1 MAVDVGGTFTDAV
14 LVHDGA
20 GIVGIDKVLTTPRDP
35 SEGFL
40 HAVDRLSSRMGVEPA
55 ALLAI
60 LHGTTIATN
69 ALLERR
75 GTEAALLVT
84 EGFRDILEIARQV
97 RHELYNLQTEKPAP
111 LIPRQR
117 CLEIPERVRWSG
129 EVLVPLDERAVSA
142 AAEQLRELGV
152 ESVAICFLHAYRNPA
167 HERRAAEIVR
177 DTWPGASISLSSD
190 VAPEIREYWRAST
203 TVTNAYIRPTVQR
216 YLERVEEAL
225 NRKGFAGTLHIM
237 QSSGG
242 MMSAGT
248 ARLRP
253 IHMLESGP
261 AAGVAAAAFIVRIA
275 GRSSRP
281 AGREDRREAT
291 PSQGAAHEAG
301 DLRDAISFDMGGTT
315 AKVGLIRGGQPSIRT
330 EFEAGAATGTGAG
343 LQKGSG
349 FPILA
354 PVMDLVEVGAGG
366 GSLAWIDAG
375 HLLRVGPRSTG
386 ADPGPACYGRGGTSP
401 TVTDANLVL
410 GRLDPDRFLGGRLRL
425 DVDAATRAIEQAC
438 ARPLGLNVVE
448 AAMGIVDIANAAMY
462 QAMRLISV
470 QRGYDPR
477 EFALVAFGGAGPVH
491 ANLLAQELG
500 IPRVLVPPSPGVASA
515 LGMLSTNVRH
525 DYRITRLQR
534 LEDTRRDD
542 LDRMFRELEDRA
554 MASLREEGFPPDQI
568 HLHRSLDLRYV
579 GQSWKLN
586 VTCEG
591 DGALDPLHLKRVF
604 DQLHEQQYGYAV
616 DDEPVEVVNLA
627 LSAEGII
634 PRLHLRELAGDG
646 ASGAE
651 GTDASHGCARHPTA
665 QTVRPVYFRETGG
678 FTDTPVYDRYQ
689 VVAGATIPGPAIV
702 AEMDATT
709 VIHPG
714 YRAHVD
720 RFGILSIEPGAGV
733 T

>member
-14 LVHDGA
+14 LVQDGA

-55 ALLAI
+55 ALLAV

-97 RHELYNLQTEKPAP
+97 RYELYNLQTEKPAP

-129 EVLVPLDERAVSA
+129 EVLIPLDEEAVATA
-142 AAEQLRELGV
+142 AQQLRELGV

-177 DTWPGASISLSSD
+177 SICPEAFISLSCD

-216 YLERVEEAL
+216 YLERVEAAL
-225 NRKGFAGTLHIM
+225 DRNGFAGALQIM
-237 QSSGG
+237 QSNGG

-253 IHMLESGP
+253 VHMLESGP
-261 AAGVAAAAFIVRIA
+261 AAGVAAAAFIVRLA
-275 GRSSRP
+275 GRK
-281 AGREDRREAT
+281 DRRQAAT
-291 PSQGAAHEAG
+291 PSPDAAHEAG
-301 DLRDAISFDMGGTT
+301 DLSNAISFDMGGTT
-315 AKVGLIRGGQPSIRT
+315 AKVGLIRGGQPAIRT
-330 EFEAGAATGTGAG
+330 EFEAGAASGSGAG

-349 FPILA
+349 YPILA

-375 HLLRVGPRSTG
+375 GLLRVGPRSAG
-386 ADPGPACYGRGGTSP
+386 ADPGPVCYGRGGDRP

-425 DVDAATRAIEQAC
+425 EVDAANRAVEEVC
-438 ARPLGLNVVE
+438 ARPLGLDVVE
-448 AAMGIVDIANAAMY
+448 AAMGIIDIANAAMY

-500 IPRVLVPPSPGVASA
+500 VPRVLVPPSPGVASA
-515 LGMLSTNVRH
+515 LGMLTTNVRH
-525 DYRITRLQR
+525 DYRVTRLQP
-534 LEDTRRDD
+534 LADTRPGD
-542 LDRMFRELEDRA
+542 LELLFREMEDRA
-554 MASLREEGFPPDQI
+554 VSSLREEGFATDRI
-568 HLHRSLDLRYV
+568 RLRRSLDLRYV

-586 VTCEG
+586 VTCDG
-591 DGALDPLHLKRVF
+591 DGSLDPLQMKRAF
-604 DQLHEQQYGYAV
+604 DEMHEQQYGYAV
-616 DDEPVEVVNLA
+616 GEEPVEVVNLA
-627 LSAEGII
+627 LAAEGVIRPLQPHELTVDPAESARTADDSA
-634 PRLHLRELAGDG
+634 PRPVE
-646 ASGAE
+646 
-651 GTDASHGCARHPTA
+651 
-665 QTVRPVYFRETGG
+665 QTVRPVYFRETRG

-689 VVAGATIPGPAIV
+689 LAAGATIRGPAIV

-714 YRAHVD
+714 YRALVD
-720 RFGILSIEPGAGV
+720 RFGILSIEPGAGEQ
-733 T
+733 